1 MLETANKLPSVFA
14 TKVCYWWQYTIN
26 ATTCIEYIQFHTQ
39 QCCLLNV
46 DSVKIGYIS
55 GVS

>member
-1 MLETANKLPSVFA
+1 MLETANKLLPVFA
-14 TKVCYWWQYTIN
+14 TKVCHWWQYTIN
-26 ATTCIEYIQFHTQ
+26 ATTYIEYTQFHTQ

-55 GVS
+55 GVL